1 MKALLPTLLLAALS
15 QGAFAA
21 EKQSALPQQQT
32 RESMRWPGRQPD
44 GSVLLPN
51 LWSLQPAGTQVDVAD
66 FPVNIAVHP
75 EGKFAAI
82 LHAGYSAHEIH
93 ILERIGIRFSPPGT
107 ISSAWTRER

>member
-1 MKALLPTLLLAALS
+1 MKALLPTLLLVSLS

-21 EKQSALPQQQT
+21 EKQTSPPQQT
-32 RESMRWPGRQPD
+32 WESMRWPGRQSD

-82 LHAGYSAHEIH
+82 LHNGPV
-93 ILERIGIRFSPPGT
+93 GI
-107 ISSAWTRER
+107 